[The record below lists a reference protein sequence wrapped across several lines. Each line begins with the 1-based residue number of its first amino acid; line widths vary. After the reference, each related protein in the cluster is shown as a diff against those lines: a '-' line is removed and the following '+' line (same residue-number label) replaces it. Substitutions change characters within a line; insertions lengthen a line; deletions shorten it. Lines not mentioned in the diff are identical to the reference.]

1 MFPRRLR
8 PGVHRGCPIRLPRD
22 VTAEAPEALA
32 AGLLCRHRGNGYA
45 AGRSSRQNS
54 SDADEHVMAEGSPRG
69 STRNELDEAIARVER
84 QLALLRSA
92 IAARVAAGRP
102 QQGLHTL
109 VGSTEDRL
117 AVLKAQR
124 RRALGKP

>member
-1 MFPRRLR
+1 MLPRGLR
-8 PGVHRGCPIRLPRD
+8 PGVHRDCPIRLARD
-22 VTAEAPEALA
+22 TTAEPAEALA

-45 AGRSSRQNS
+45 AGRSSRQSS
-54 SDADEHVMAEGSPRG
+54 SDADQHVMAEGSPRG

-92 IAARVAAGRP
+92 EAIRAAEGRP
-102 QQGLHTL
+102 QQGLHVL
-109 VGSTEDRL
+109 IGSTEDRL

-124 RRALGKP
+124 RRAPGKP